1 LYTPWRIGYLVL
13 TLLQKKP
20 ENQGDRG
27 KRIKQERR
35 CNMMKIKEVLKK
47 FGVKN
52 AEAQIDPRSAP
63 RVFYQ
68 PKPPAKIQ
76 EKMDQANKNV

>member
-1 LYTPWRIGYLVL
+1 
-13 TLLQKKP
+13 
-20 ENQGDRG
+20 
-27 KRIKQERR
+27 
-35 CNMMKIKEVLKK
+35 MMKIKEVLKK